1 MTEYERQLLAASQRG
16 EIEAFNLLVK
26 QYEGRV
32 YGLAYRMLGDPDA
45 AADVAQETF
54 FSAYRHLRSFRGGS
68 FSAWLLRIATNACYD
83 QLRARKRR
91 QTISIDAAGDDPDD
105 PPLQLQDQGEG
116 PDAAALRAELAGE
129 IQRGLLTLPEEQRAI
144 LILSDIQGL
153 SYEEIAE
160 VTGTQL
166 GTVKS
171 RLSRARA
178 KLRDFLKAGELL
190 PPRYRQYDG
199 SS

>member
-16 EIEAFNLLVK
+16 EIESFNLLVK

-129 IQRGLLTLPEEQRAI
+129 IQRGLLTLPEEQRVI